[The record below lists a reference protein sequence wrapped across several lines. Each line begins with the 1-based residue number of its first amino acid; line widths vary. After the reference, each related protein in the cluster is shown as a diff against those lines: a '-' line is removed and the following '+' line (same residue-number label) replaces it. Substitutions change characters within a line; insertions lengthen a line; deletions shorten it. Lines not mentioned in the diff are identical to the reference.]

1 MPAMD
6 VSSLLASL
14 NSAQREAVAA
24 PPEHILVLAGAGS
37 GKTRV
42 LTHRI
47 AWLLRTAG
55 LSPFNILAV
64 TFTNKAANEMRGR
77 IAELVGGSVSGMWV
91 GTFHGLAHR
100 LLRLHHQDAGLPK
113 DFQILDQDDQ
123 YQLVRR
129 ALKSLELD
137 ESRWQPKQV
146 QWFINAR
153 KDEGIRPADV
163 PEQDD
168 AFGRQ
173 MARIYQAYEEI
184 CRRSGLVDF
193 AELLLRSHE
202 LLRLSPVLLS
212 HYQNRFQHVLVDE
225 FQDTNAL
232 QYTWVRQLAGQ
243 ATRVFAVGDD
253 DQSIYSWRG
262 ARVENMLRFSRDFPD
277 ARVLR
282 LEQNYRST
290 AVILSAANGLIT
302 HNPGRLGKTLW
313 TEGERGEPVKVF
325 AAYSETDE
333 ARFVVDRI
341 QDWIAAGH
349 PRQHAAILYRS
360 NAQSR
365 AFEEALFVSGMP
377 YRVYGGMRFFE
388 RAEVKDALAYL
399 RLVANRTDDASF
411 ERIVNLPTRGIGE
424 RSVEAVR
431 EQARRHG
438 CSLWQAIPHAFEQGD
453 AAGRTRA
460 ALEHFVALIGG
471 LAQAAQGET
480 LAAQVELVLERSGLL
495 AHYQKDTTEKGR
507 ARVEN
512 LKELVTAARQ
522 FAGMEAQAEDMDPLS
537 AFLAHAAL
545 EAGEGQG
552 QAFED
557 CVQLMTLHSAK
568 GLEFP
573 LVFICGMEEGLF
585 PHRQSMAEE
594 GRLEEERRLCYVG
607 MTRARRQLYLTYAER
622 RRLYGQEFYAQ
633 PSRFLREIPRELME
647 DVRIGGT
654 GAQPIDLAR
663 DSEAP
668 SGLSPG
674 QMVRHAKFGTGVILS
689 REGDG
694 PRTRLEV
701 HFKSAGRKWLVA
713 AYANLEAV

>member
-1 MPAMD
+1 MD
-6 VSSLLASL
+6 VSALLGSL
-14 NSAQREAVAA
+14 NPAQREAVAA
-24 PPEHILVLAGAGS
+24 PAGHIVVLAGAGS

-42 LTHRI
+42 LTHRV
-47 AWLLRTAG
+47 AWLLRTEG

-77 IAELVGGSVSGMWV
+77 IAELVGASVSGMWV

-100 LLRLHHQDAGLPK
+100 LLRLHWQEAGLPR

-123 YQLVRR
+123 YQLLRR
-129 ALKSLELD
+129 VIKSLDLD
-137 ESRWQPKQV
+137 ESQWQPKQV

-163 PEQDD
+163 PEPGDP
-168 AFGRQ
+168 FNRQ
-173 MARIYQAYEEI
+173 LARIYEAYEQT

-193 AELLLRSHE
+193 AELLLRAHE
-202 LLRLSPVLLS
+202 LLRNNPLLLA
-212 HYQNRFQHVLVDE
+212 HYRKRFRHVLVDE

-232 QYTWVRQLAGQ
+232 QYAWLRQLAGED
-243 ATRVFAVGDD
+243 TRVFAVGDD

-262 ARVENMLRFSRDFPD
+262 ARVENMLRFQRDFPD

-290 AVILSAANGLIT
+290 ALILSAANALIT
-302 HNPGRLGKTLW
+302 HNQGRLGKNLW
-313 TEGERGEPVKVF
+313 TNGERGAPIRIY
-325 AAYSETDE
+325 AAYNETDE

-341 QDWIAAGH
+341 QEWVAAGH
-349 PRQHAAILYRS
+349 RAQDAAVLYRS

-399 RLVANRTDDASF
+399 RLMANRADDASF
-411 ERIVNLPTRGIGE
+411 ERIVNLPARGIGD
-424 RSVEAVR
+424 RSLEVLR
-431 EQARRHG
+431 GRARAQG
-438 CSLWQAIPHAFEQGD
+438 SSLWQAGQHAADPGD
-453 AAGRTRA
+453 ISGRARSA
-460 ALEHFVALIGG
+460 VGQFLALIED
-471 LAQAAQGET
+471 LARASQGKP
-480 LAAQVELVLERSGLL
+480 LAVQVELALERSGLIE
-495 AHYQKDTTEKGR
+495 HYQKDGSEKGR

-522 FAGMEAQAEDMDPLS
+522 FEGIDSEDLDPLS

-552 QAFED
+552 QPFED

-573 LVFICGMEEGLF
+573 LVFISGMEEGLF
-585 PHRQSMAEE
+585 PHRQSVAEE

-607 MTRARRQLYLTYAER
+607 MTRARRELYLTYAER
-622 RRLYGQEFYAQ
+622 RRLYGQEFYPL
-633 PSRFLREIPRELME
+633 PSRFLREIPPELMQ
-647 DVRIGGT
+647 DVR
-654 GAQPIDLAR
+654 LA
-663 DSEAP
+663 SPVLAP
-668 SGLSPG
+668 SARTQPVVDAGNGLSPG
-674 QMVRHAKFGTGVILS
+674 KLVRHSKFGTGVILA
-689 REGDG
+689 REGEG
-694 PRTRLEV
+694 PHTRLEV

-713 AYANLEAV
+713 AYANLETV

>member
-6 VSSLLASL
+6 VSALLGSL
-14 NSAQREAVAA
+14 NPAQREAVAA
-24 PPEHILVLAGAGS
+24 PAGHILVLAGAGS

-47 AWLLRTAG
+47 AWLLRTEG

-77 IAELVGGSVSGMWV
+77 IAELVGASVSGMWV

-100 LLRLHHQDAGLPK
+100 LLRLHWQEAGLPR

-123 YQLVRR
+123 HQLLRR
-129 ALKSLELD
+129 VIKSLDLD
-137 ESRWQPKQV
+137 EARWQPKQV

-153 KDEGIRPADV
+153 KDEGVRPAEV
-163 PEQDD
+163 PERADPFNQ
-168 AFGRQ
+168 Q
-173 MARIYQAYEEI
+173 LARIYEAYEQT

-193 AELLLRSHE
+193 AELLLRAHE
-202 LLRLSPVLLS
+202 LLRKHPLLLA
-212 HYQNRFQHVLVDE
+212 HYQKRFRHVLVDE

-232 QYTWVRQLAGQ
+232 QYAWLRQLAGED
-243 ATRVFAVGDD
+243 TRVFAVGDD

-262 ARVENMLRFSRDFPD
+262 ARVENMLRFQRDFPN

-290 AVILSAANGLIT
+290 ALILSAANALIT
-302 HNPGRLGKTLW
+302 HNQGRLGKNLW
-313 TEGERGEPVKVF
+313 TDGERGAPIRIY
-325 AAYSETDE
+325 AAYNETDE

-341 QDWIAAGH
+341 QEWVAAGH
-349 PRQHAAILYRS
+349 RAHDAAVLYRS

-399 RLVANRTDDASF
+399 RLMANRADDASF
-411 ERIVNLPTRGIGE
+411 ERIVNLPARGIGD
-424 RSVEAVR
+424 RSLDVLR
-431 EQARRHG
+431 GRARVQES
-438 CSLWQAIPHAFEQGD
+438 SLWQAAQHATDPGD
-453 AAGRTRA
+453 ISGRARSA
-460 ALEHFVALIGG
+460 VGQFLALVED
-471 LAQAAQGET
+471 LARAAQGKP
-480 LAAQVELVLERSGLL
+480 LAAQVELVLERSGLV
-495 AHYQKDTTEKGR
+495 AHYQKDGTEKGR

-522 FAGMEAQAEDMDPLS
+522 FEGIDAEDLDPLS

-552 QAFED
+552 QPFED

-573 LVFICGMEEGLF
+573 LVFICGVEEGLF
-585 PHRQSMAEE
+585 PHRQSVAEE
-594 GRLEEERRLCYVG
+594 GRIEEERRLCYVG
-607 MTRARRQLYLTYAER
+607 MTRARKELYLSYAER
-622 RRLYGQEFYAQ
+622 RRLYGQEFYPQ
-633 PSRFLREIPRELME
+633 PSRFLREIPPELME
-647 DVRIGGT
+647 DVRFATPAPALSAQTGT
-654 GAQPIDLAR
+654 VVDAGN
-663 DSEAP
+663 
-668 SGLSPG
+668 GLSPG
-674 QMVRHAKFGTGVILS
+674 KLVRHAKFGTGVILA
-689 REGDG
+689 REGEG
-694 PRTRLEV
+694 AHTRLEV

-713 AYANLEAV
+713 AYANLETV